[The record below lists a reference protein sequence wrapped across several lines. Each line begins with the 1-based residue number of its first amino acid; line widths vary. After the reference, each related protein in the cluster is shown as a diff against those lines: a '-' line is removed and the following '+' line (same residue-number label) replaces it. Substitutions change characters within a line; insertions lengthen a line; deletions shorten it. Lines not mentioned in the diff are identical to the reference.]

1 MKKHAQEA
9 EPENAERWVLSYADL
24 VTLLLGFF
32 IILFAS
38 ADVNAQK
45 FQLLARGLS
54 EAFNVDVKEGSNG
67 ASPLFDGD
75 SGFLPEASA
84 RSLIATDLEA
94 IRRTIDSGTAS
105 IGRLGEIVVSQD
117 EDRIVIRLSDNLLFP
132 PASAD
137 IRSSALPLLA
147 IASRSLLGVE
157 QEVRVEGHTDNVP
170 VNTECYPSNW
180 ELSSSRAT
188 AVLRY
193 LTETGELPAS
203 RIFAAGYG
211 EFRPAATNLT
221 PEGRAVNRRADIVVL
236 YPPAQI
242 DARAPAAGPAFD
254 GLLPVESLPVGE
266 APPIGE
272 LPGGGAGGG
281 SSEGAGAAEEQPGA
295 QEPAA
300 GAGE

>member
-1 MKKHAQEA
+1 MNKKAQEA

-54 EAFNVDVKEGSNG
+54 EAFNVDVKEGANG
-67 ASPLFDGD
+67 SSPLFNGGGG
-75 SGFLPEASA
+75 SGFLTGANA

-94 IRRTIDSGTAS
+94 IRSAIDTGTAS
-105 IGRLGEIVVSQD
+105 IGRVGEIVVSQD

-147 IASRSLLGVE
+147 VVARALQDVDEEI
-157 QEVRVEGHTDNVP
+157 RVEGHTDNVP
-170 VNTECYPSNW
+170 VNTTRYPSNW

-193 LTETGELPAS
+193 LTETGDLPAS
-203 RIFAAGYG
+203 GIFAAGYG

-236 YPPAQI
+236 YPQAQI
-242 DARAPAAGPAFD
+242 ESAAPAAGPAFD
-254 GLLPVESLPVGE
+254 GRLPIESAPIGGAPVSELPSVGE
-266 APPIGE
+266 GATA
-272 LPGGGAGGG
+272 GAGN
-281 SSEGAGAAEEQPGA
+281 EEPGA
-295 QEPAA
+295 EEPAA

>member
-1 MKKHAQEA
+1 VNKKAQEA

-54 EAFNVDVKEGSNG
+54 EAFNVDVKEGANG
-67 ASPLFDGD
+67 SSPLFNGGGG
-75 SGFLPEASA
+75 SGFLTGANA

-94 IRRTIDSGTAS
+94 IRSAIDSGTAS
-105 IGRLGEIVVSQD
+105 IGRVGEIVVSQD

-147 IASRSLLGVE
+147 IVARALQDVDE
-157 QEVRVEGHTDNVP
+157 EIRVEGHTDNVP
-170 VNTECYPSNW
+170 VNTARYPSNW
-180 ELSSSRAT
+180 ELSSARAT

-193 LTETGELPAS
+193 LTETGDLPAS
-203 RIFAAGYG
+203 GIFAAGYG

-236 YPPAQI
+236 YPQAQI
-242 DARAPAAGPAFD
+242 ESVAPAAGPAFD
-254 GLLPVESLPVGE
+254 GRLPIES
-266 APPIGE
+266 APIGE
-272 LPGGGAGGG
+272 VPPVSEVPSAGEGAAAGAGN
-281 SSEGAGAAEEQPGA
+281 EEPGA
-295 QEPAA
+295 EEPAA

>member
-1 MKKHAQEA
+1 MNKKAQEA

-54 EAFNVDVKEGSNG
+54 EAFNVDVKAG
-67 ASPLFDGD
+67 ADGTSPLFDGG
-75 SGFLPEASA
+75 SGFLTEASA

-94 IRRTIDSGTAS
+94 IRSAIDSGTAS
-105 IGRLGEIVVSQD
+105 IGRVGEIVVSQD

-147 IASRSLLGVE
+147 IVARALQDVDE
-157 QEVRVEGHTDNVP
+157 EIRVEGHTDNVP
-170 VNTECYPSNW
+170 VNTARYPSNW

-193 LTETGELPAS
+193 LTETGDLPAS

-236 YPPAQI
+236 YPQAQI
-242 DARAPAAGPAFD
+242 ESAAPAPAGPFD
-254 GLLPVESLPVGE
+254 GVLPVES
-266 APPIGE
+266 APIGE
-272 LPGGGAGGG
+272 ASPVDELPSGAQGAAAGAGN
-281 SSEGAGAAEEQPGA
+281 EEQGA
-295 QEPAA
+295 EEPAA